1 MLVFKQ
7 IQMTL
12 VLVEVSVVPL
22 MESVNLFDVSK
33 YRPTTS
39 DIPLILIRYF
49 TWLVGSVLNLK
60 EIVPFVVK
68 DLSNMKDS
76 D

>member
-1 MLVFKQ
+1 
-7 IQMTL
+7 MTL

-39 DIPLILIRYF
+39 DIPLILIRYLA
-49 TWLVGSVLNLK
+49 WPVGSVLNLK

>member
-1 MLVFKQ
+1 
-7 IQMTL
+7 MTL

-22 MESVNLFDVSK
+22 MESVNLFDASK

-39 DIPLILIRYF
+39 DIPLILIRYL

-60 EIVPFVVK
+60 EIVPLVVK